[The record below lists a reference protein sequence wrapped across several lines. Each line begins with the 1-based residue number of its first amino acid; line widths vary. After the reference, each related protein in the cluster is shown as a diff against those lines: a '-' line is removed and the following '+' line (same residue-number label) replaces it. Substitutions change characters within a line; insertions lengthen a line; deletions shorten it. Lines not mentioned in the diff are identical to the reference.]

1 MRNGFS
7 CQALSNLYIR
17 ARLII
22 TEMEIPGLR
31 TWVIY
36 YLISFVVLL
45 WAVFLSVN
53 GIMLWVSLM
62 LVIVV
67 TGVNLWT
74 LIGEIRTHT
83 NRQALMRELS
93 ATDET
98 ESQQL
103 LPPGS

>member
-1 MRNGFS
+1 MGFRAGRS
-7 CQALSNLYIR
+7 PTFDIR
-17 ARLII
+17 ARPII

-31 TWVIY
+31 TWIIY

-53 GIMLWVSLM
+53 GVMLWVSLM

-74 LIGEIRTHT
+74 LVGEIRTHT
-83 NRQALMRELS
+83 ARQALMHELS
-93 ATDET
+93 AEGE
-98 ESQQL
+98 ESQSL